1 MADNNATAQ
10 AMLSSLCIFQ
20 AGGQDGAGAGAGMGP
35 EGVRAVAAHR
45 LCGVHAG
52 YEAATGAAD
61 TPLPVDN
68 TTSGVSD
75 VCRLECPFTELV
87 ALIDQLHTT
96 QDGCK
101 AVSDA
106 WTPGTSSHQV
116 ETAACE
122 AVAGCYYIPEDLGD
136 DAAMGGAAG
145 TPDEDKPARCAPIYA
160 ACKLVAQNAAGTAW
174 YCGTNGAA
182 ATAGHGSARVAA
194 PPTLS
199 GDGDLTTVADNVAAC
214 TFADVNGDSP
224 MTTYDDTCLFTPPAS
239 AYVPI
244 TRCDA
249 LLATGWAHD
258 LRDSC
263 DATAACPLHGNAGD
277 ATPGMVA
284 MLKLVY
290 TAAGVAPDIASTS
303 GSFTDG
309 TQTNYFT
316 DDGNPLSKS
325 FWDVCTGIRDA
336 VLAAP
341 TCSSGAGR

>member
-1 MADNNATAQ
+1 M
-10 AMLSSLCIFQ
+10 SF
-20 AGGQDGAGAGAGMGP
+20 
-35 EGVRAVAAHR
+35 V
-45 LCGVHAG
+45 
-52 YEAATGAAD
+52 
-61 TPLPVDN
+61 
-68 TTSGVSD
+68 
-75 VCRLECPFTELV
+75 
-87 ALIDQLHTT
+87 
-96 QDGCK
+96 
-101 AVSDA
+101 
-106 WTPGTSSHQV
+106 
-116 ETAACE
+116 
-122 AVAGCYYIPEDLGD
+122 LGS
-136 DAAMGGAAG
+136 
-145 TPDEDKPARCAPIYA
+145 APIYA
-160 ACKLVAQNAAGTAW
+160 ACKLIAQNAAGTEAA
-174 YCGTNGAA
+174 CGTNGAA
-182 ATAGHGSARVAA
+182 ATTGHGTGSNGPARVVA

-224 MTTYDDTCLFTPPAS
+224 GTTTDDTCLFTPPAS

-290 TAAGVAPDIASTS
+290 TAAGAAPDITSTS
-303 GSFTDG
+303 GTFTDG
-309 TQTNYFT
+309 RQTNYFT

>member
-1 MADNNATAQ
+1 
-10 AMLSSLCIFQ
+10 MLSSLCIFQ
-20 AGGQDGAGAGAGMGP
+20 AGGQDGAGAGMGP

-61 TPLPVDN
+61 TPLPVN

-136 DAAMGGAAG
+136 DAATGGAAG
-145 TPDEDKPARCAPIYA
+145 TADEDTPASCAPIYA
-160 ACKLVAQNAAGTAW
+160 ACKLIAQNAAGTQAA
-174 YCGTNGAA
+174 CGADGAA
-182 ATAGHGSARVAA
+182 ATAGHGTARVAA

-214 TFADVNGDSP
+214 TFADPGTDSP
-224 MTTYDDTCLFTPPAS
+224 GTTTDDTRQGPRRS
-239 AYVPI
+239 
-244 TRCDA
+244 R
-249 LLATGWAHD
+249 
-258 LRDSC
+258 SSN
-263 DATAACPLHGNAGD
+263 ACR
-277 ATPGMVA
+277 
-284 MLKLVY
+284 Y
-290 TAAGVAPDIASTS
+290 
-303 GSFTDG
+303 
-309 TQTNYFT
+309 
-316 DDGNPLSKS
+316 
-325 FWDVCTGIRDA
+325 
-336 VLAAP
+336 
-341 TCSSGAGR
+341 SGATRSSVTTKSWEGLSSSAPN